1 MPGKGV
7 RQSQRQN
14 QPADHNASL
23 RTHPQSRRILR
34 VQYALVLGVDIH
46 VRHEQVGAL
55 VAHVRYFQRSGRVDL
70 PRNGEIPILH
80 VRRVVIRGD
89 REASDALVVQTV
101 DGKVLDLQQ
110 QKGKVVFINFWAT
123 WCPPC
128 LAELPSVNDLYL
140 KVKDNPNIV
149 FLSIDADNKL
159 PKSSLFLKNRGY
171 LFPVYSGDLTLPPT
185 FYSGNIPT
193 TLVIN
198 KKGDEVFNHVDKA
211 NYADEEFAQYLIGL
225 SKE

>member
-1 MPGKGV
+1 MV
-7 RQSQRQN
+7 RHTWWFDLSIVRHSGHFTNCQLWPCICHLRRNIYTVLLVLFTVVYLFSARVKSWVIMGFLALGFYSPHIPVIKSGEKL
-14 QPADHNASL
+14 QPA
-23 RTHPQSRRILR
+23 P
-34 VQYALVLGVDIH
+34 
-46 VRHEQVGAL
+46 
-55 VAHVRYFQRSGRVDL
+55 
-70 PRNGEIPILH
+70 
-80 VRRVVIRGD
+80 
-89 REASDALVVQTV
+89 ALVVQTV
-101 DGKVLDLQQ
+101 QGKVLDLQQ

-159 PKSSLFLKNRGY
+159 AKSSLFLKNRGY

-198 KKGDEVFNHVDKA
+198 KKGYVVFNHIDKA
-211 NYADEEFAQYLIGL
+211 NYADEEFVQYLTGL

>member
-1 MPGKGV
+1 MESKKFSFSQIFTVLLVLFTLAYLFSARVKSWVIMGFLALGFYNPHIPVIKPGEKL
-7 RQSQRQN
+7 
-14 QPADHNASL
+14 QPA
-23 RTHPQSRRILR
+23 P
-34 VQYALVLGVDIH
+34 
-46 VRHEQVGAL
+46 
-55 VAHVRYFQRSGRVDL
+55 
-70 PRNGEIPILH
+70 
-80 VRRVVIRGD
+80 
-89 REASDALVVQTV
+89 ALVVQTV
-101 DGKVLDLQQ
+101 DGKTLDLQQ

-149 FLSIDADNKL
+149 FLSIDADNNL

-171 LFPVYSGDLTLPPT
+171 LFPVYSGNLTLPPA

-193 TLVIN
+193 TLVID
-198 KKGDEVFNHVDKA
+198 KKGDVVFNHIDKA
-211 NYADEEFAQYLIGL
+211 NYADKEFVQYLTGL